1 MLEHNNIPDP
11 HDQNHE
17 LLARLWDGLK
27 RKGDEKCYWTCSQ
40 CMGFKRRIINI
51 IISKR
56 HCREY
61 GHAEGGH
68 DYCPF
73 VSFSLYMYLY

>member
-17 LLARLWDGLK
+17 LLVRLWDGLK
-27 RKGDEKCYWTCSQ
+27 RKGVGKFYCPCIQYR
-40 CMGFKRRIINI
+40 GFKRRRTNI
-51 IISKR
+51 TTIKI
-56 HCREY
+56 HFREY

-68 DYCPF
+68 DYHPF
-73 VSFSLYMYLY
+73 VNFSLYMSLF

>member
-1 MLEHNNIPDP
+1 MSQPNNIPYP
-11 HDQNHE
+11 HDQNRE

-27 RKGDEKCYWTCSQ
+27 RKGDGKFYCPCSQ
-40 CMGFKRRIINI
+40 CRGFKRRIINI
-51 IISKR
+51 TTAKR

>member
-11 HDQNHE
+11 QDQNHE
-17 LLARLWDGLK
+17 LLARLWDGIK
-27 RKGDEKCYWTCSQ
+27 RKGDGKCYCPCSQ
-40 CMGFKRRIINI
+40 CRGFKRIRIQI
-51 IISKR
+51 ITIKI

-68 DYCPF
+68 DYHPF
-73 VSFSLYMYLY
+73 VNFSLYMSLF

>member
-11 HDQNHE
+11 HNQNHE
-17 LLARLWDGLK
+17 LLSRLWDGMK
-27 RKGDEKCYWTCSQ
+27 TKGDGKCYCPCSQ
-40 CMGFKRRIINI
+40 CMGFKRIRINI
-51 IISKR
+51 TTTKI

-68 DYCPF
+68 EYCPF
-73 VSFSLYMYLY
+73 VSFSLYMVLY